1 MKKTN
6 VKQQNRRFIF
16 IAFTLLV
23 ITFVLA
29 YYIADLLFYGKSSY
43 EVYANLKDRKV
54 KLQQDIKILQIKN
67 ATLQKQYF
75 ELKNLEPEEL

>member
-23 ITFVLA
+23 VTFVLA